1 MIAEKSLLK
10 KKLELQAAAEELKA
24 AAEEL
29 RLETEIAKSRAR
41 EEVYATIDAEETSL
55 LSGTPLMKS
64 TPLSLY
70 IMQAS
75 GGITSNVD
83 DTTEC
88 NETKHH
94 EATTKDY
101 ETKHHEATAER
112 NETKHH
118 EATTKDYETKH
129 HEATAERN
137 ETKHHE
143 ATTKDYE
150 TKHHEATA
158 ERNETKHHEATAERN
173 ETKHHEATTKDY
185 ETKHHEATVERNET
199 KHHEATTERNEAKHH
214 EATTKDYETKCHDTI
229 TEQLKSPP
237 DNVSTNHN
245 DGNQDDAT
253 TKVNE
258 RRRGEKVA
266 EATGGQLVNLK
277 TQETH
282 CHSTNVAKELTAPYY
297 ESEITKYDEMVGAN
311 VKDHRQTDLSDVQ
324 SAIDNGT
331 LTKKLNETQKPNVDK
346 ETKFN
351 ETFTTPGVHH
361 MHTSSP
367 LGSATFTEQAFASM
381 MTTQLE
387 QHKQMISSHQE
398 MAAAMTLP
406 QPKIPTFKGAV
417 IEYKAFMMAFDSRIK
432 PKTTNNADRLYY
444 LQQHLEGEAKDLI
457 EGCLHLDP
465 DEGYNEARK
474 LLDKEYGDPY
484 KISVAY
490 INRLLKWPSV
500 KYDDATGLKR
510 LSLFLVK
517 CMNAM
522 KTINYMETLNHSP
535 NMQAIVHK
543 LPSYL
548 QSKWR
553 EQVLNIKAKEQRI
566 AKFKDIVKFIER
578 AAETSNDPIYSKE
591 ALSKLDDRPKNT
603 KSADEKVAR
612 CYTRHEIP
620 VSQEQIPTPK
630 VVSKFDNLR
639 TISKKIPELIPDVDV
654 GVLIGS
660 NCPLAL
666 EPLEVLPSGGKGPF
680 AMRLRHGWTVS
691 GPLHIQPQ
699 ATSQGCN
706 ATSHRITVQELE
718 SIKEVITP
726 QSVMTMFELD
736 FNDHSSTSD
745 DSSLS
750 QEDKEFLSIADQ
762 GTRRVDGHYELP
774 LPFRDPNVVMPNN
787 RVQAEKRAGWQ
798 RKKMLRND
806 EYHRDYTNFINTTI
820 AKGYTRKVP
829 KESTDAKPGKVW
841 YLPHHGVY
849 HPQKPNKIRVVFDC
863 SAKHNGVSLNDKL
876 IQGPNLTNSLV
887 GVLTRFRQNPI
898 AFMADI
904 EAMFHQVRIP
914 ENQYDFLRFL
924 WWPDGNLDAELQ
936 EYQMTVHLFGA
947 VSSPSSANYAL
958 RKICD
963 DNESEYDSEVTDT
976 IKRNFYVDD
985 CLRSVKTKATAIELV
1000 NDIRQACAQGGFNLT
1015 KFICNDR
1022 DVLESIPLEH
1032 RSKEVKSLDLE
1043 CDDLPIERALGV
1055 QWCVET
1061 DIFQFKFRITVSN
1074 KPLTRRG
1081 ILSTVSS
1088 IYDPLG
1094 ILSPFT
1100 LVAKKLLQE
1109 LCCEKAVGWD
1119 AEIPEHYLVRWDK
1132 WQRELPLL
1140 EQLILNRCLTP
1151 SEFGEIISQQVH
1163 VFSDAS
1169 STGYGAVAYLR
1180 QCDNENRTH
1189 CAFLM
1194 GKARLAP
1201 IKTMTIPRLELTAA
1215 TVSTRM
1221 GHLLKSEL
1229 DENPSFTYHTDS
1241 TTGTLR
1247 VGGRLSRAN
1256 LPPHSV
1262 HPIILPR
1269 ENHVTALIIKEAHK
1283 ILGHTG
1289 RGHVLSRLRERYWII
1304 SANAAVRHVLS
1315 KCVICRRSRGKP
1327 NQQKMADLPK
1337 ERVTPAPPFTFT
1349 GVDYFGPYIIKTG
1362 RKEVKRYGALFT
1374 CLASRAVHIEIANSL
1389 ETDSFI
1395 QALRR
1400 FIARRGPVR
1409 TIRSD
1414 NGTNFV
1420 GAQAELR
1427 QAIKEMDHGQIRDKL
1442 RKQEIDWIFNPPAA
1456 SHMGGVWERQIQTT
1470 RKVLAGLLQEHG
1482 NRLDD
1487 ESLRTLMCEVE
1498 AVINS
1503 RPLTFISNDID
1514 DLEPLT
1520 PSHLLTTKSAVI
1532 VPPPGNFQKG
1542 DVYMKRRW
1550 RRVQYLTNLF
1560 WTRWKKEYLVTLQ
1573 QRHKWQNPGRNLTV
1587 GDVVII
1593 KDENA
1598 SRNSWS
1604 MGVIVQVEP
1613 DAQGLVRSA
1622 VVRTQKTEL
1631 RRPANKLVVL
1641 LAKEEQ

>member
-1 MIAEKSLLK
+1 
-10 KKLELQAAAEELKA
+10 
-24 AAEEL
+24 
-29 RLETEIAKSRAR
+29 
-41 EEVYATIDAEETSL
+41 
-55 LSGTPLMKS
+55 
-64 TPLSLY
+64 
-70 IMQAS
+70 
-75 GGITSNVD
+75 
-83 DTTEC
+83 
-88 NETKHH
+88 
-94 EATTKDY
+94 
-101 ETKHHEATAER
+101 
-112 NETKHH
+112 
-118 EATTKDYETKH
+118 
-129 HEATAERN
+129 
-137 ETKHHE
+137 
-143 ATTKDYE
+143 
-150 TKHHEATA
+150 
-158 ERNETKHHEATAERN
+158 
-173 ETKHHEATTKDY
+173 
-185 ETKHHEATVERNET
+185 
-199 KHHEATTERNEAKHH
+199 
-214 EATTKDYETKCHDTI
+214 
-229 TEQLKSPP
+229 
-237 DNVSTNHN
+237 
-245 DGNQDDAT
+245 
-253 TKVNE
+253 
-258 RRRGEKVA
+258 
-266 EATGGQLVNLK
+266 
-277 TQETH
+277 
-282 CHSTNVAKELTAPYY
+282 
-297 ESEITKYDEMVGAN
+297 
-311 VKDHRQTDLSDVQ
+311 
-324 SAIDNGT
+324 
-331 LTKKLNETQKPNVDK
+331 
-346 ETKFN
+346 
-351 ETFTTPGVHH
+351 

-603 KSADEKVAR
+603 KSADESKRQLYPRQRTGSLATSMNHPHIGKPLDGAGSAQQPRRATSVRPCPLCERSHDLEECKEFTKKSLEEKKGFITQKGLCFACYGSNHRSKGCTNRRLCKKCNKSHPTALHIDNFNVMGQAKDNKQVASTSVSSACTDVDKDSRCARKTNNNVILHAILPVKVKIKNGTDTVTTYALYDNGSSGCFITEGLKEQLAVEGIKTTLQLGTMHGQSSVESSIVEGLIITDLNNDNPVEVAR

-1140 EQLILNRCLTP
+1140 EQLILNRCLIP

-1241 TTGTLR
+1241 TTVLRYIANQQTRFKVFVSNRVQTIRDLTDVGQWRYVDTKENPADDASRGLGAQSLLDNKRWLNGPKFLLLTEHEWPEQPFSMGEVEKDDPEVKGATCAASSHATLVDHSAASVDKLIRHYSDWYRLKKAVAVFLRAYGREIQVLDRINEVEELHDRTKRKMIKTEIKKTSSIYCLDPYLDQGTLR

-1304 SANAAVRHVLS
+1304 SANAAVARHVLS

-1427 QAIKEMDHGQIRDKL
+1427 QAIKRDGPW
-1442 RKQEIDWIFNPPAA
+1442 R
-1456 SHMGGVWERQIQTT
+1456 
-1470 RKVLAGLLQEHG
+1470 G
-1482 NRLDD
+1482 N
-1487 ESLRTLMCEVE
+1487 S
-1498 AVINS
+1498 
-1503 RPLTFISNDID
+1503 
-1514 DLEPLT
+1514 
-1520 PSHLLTTKSAVI
+1520 
-1532 VPPPGNFQKG
+1532 
-1542 DVYMKRRW
+1542 
-1550 RRVQYLTNLF
+1550 YL
-1560 WTRWKKEYLVTLQ
+1560 
-1573 QRHKWQNPGRNLTV
+1573 
-1587 GDVVII
+1587 
-1593 KDENA
+1593 
-1598 SRNSWS
+1598 
-1604 MGVIVQVEP
+1604 
-1613 DAQGLVRSA
+1613 
-1622 VVRTQKTEL
+1622 
-1631 RRPANKLVVL
+1631 
-1641 LAKEEQ
+1641 

>member
-185 ETKHHEATVERNET
+185 ETKHHEATAERNET

-237 DNVSTNHN
+237 DNNVSTNHN

-258 RRRGEKVA
+258 RRRGE
-266 EATGGQLVNLK
+266 
-277 TQETH
+277 
-282 CHSTNVAKELTAPYY
+282 
-297 ESEITKYDEMVGAN
+297 
-311 VKDHRQTDLSDVQ
+311 
-324 SAIDNGT
+324 
-331 LTKKLNETQKPNVDK
+331 
-346 ETKFN
+346 
-351 ETFTTPGVHH
+351 
-361 MHTSSP
+361 
-367 LGSATFTEQAFASM
+367 
-381 MTTQLE
+381 
-387 QHKQMISSHQE
+387 
-398 MAAAMTLP
+398 
-406 QPKIPTFKGAV
+406 
-417 IEYKAFMMAFDSRIK
+417 
-432 PKTTNNADRLYY
+432 KTTNNADRLYY

-603 KSADEKVAR
+603 KSADESKRQLYPRQRTGSLATSMNHPHIGKPLDGAGSAQQPRRATSVRPCPLCERSHDLEECKEFTKKSLEEKKGFITQKGLCFACYGSNHRSKGCTNRRLCKKCNKSHPTALHIDNFNVMGQAKDNKQVASTSVSSACTDVDKDSRCARKTNNNVILHAILPVKVKIKNGTDTVTTYALYDNGSSGCFITEGLKEQLAVEGIKTTLQLGTMHGQSSVESSIVEGLIITDLNNDNPVEVAR

-849 HPQKPNKIRVVFDC
+849 HPQNPIK
-863 SAKHNGVSLNDKL
+863 SG
-876 IQGPNLTNSLV
+876 
-887 GVLTRFRQNPI
+887 QNPI

-1140 EQLILNRCLTP
+1140 ERLILNRCLTP

-1241 TTGTLR
+1241 TTVLRYIANQQTRFKVFVSNRVQTIRDLTDVGQWRYVDTKENPADDASRGLGAQSLLDNKRWLNGPKFLLLTEHEWPEQPFSMGEVEKDDPEVKGATCAASSHATLVDHSAASVDKLIRHYSDWYRLKKAVAVFLRVRKILRERAQKRIKVATNASEETKLQTATDDQSSQLTVQDLQEAELAIVQYVQSQAYGREIQVLDRINEVEELHDRTKRKMIKTEIKKTSSIYCCLDPYLDQGTLR

-1269 ENHVTALIIKEAHK
+1269 ERTRDCTHHQ
-1283 ILGHTG
+1283 
-1289 RGHVLSRLRERYWII
+1289 RGSQDPGSH
-1304 SANAAVRHVLS
+1304 
-1315 KCVICRRSRGKP
+1315 RS
-1327 NQQKMADLPK
+1327 
-1337 ERVTPAPPFTFT
+1337 
-1349 GVDYFGPYIIKTG
+1349 
-1362 RKEVKRYGALFT
+1362 
-1374 CLASRAVHIEIANSL
+1374 
-1389 ETDSFI
+1389 
-1395 QALRR
+1395 
-1400 FIARRGPVR
+1400 
-1409 TIRSD
+1409 
-1414 NGTNFV
+1414 
-1420 GAQAELR
+1420 
-1427 QAIKEMDHGQIRDKL
+1427 
-1442 RKQEIDWIFNPPAA
+1442 W
-1456 SHMGGVWERQIQTT
+1456 
-1470 RKVLAGLLQEHG
+1470 
-1482 NRLDD
+1482 
-1487 ESLRTLMCEVE
+1487 
-1498 AVINS
+1498 S
-1503 RPLTFISNDID
+1503 RPF
-1514 DLEPLT
+1514 
-1520 PSHLLTTKSAVI
+1520 
-1532 VPPPGNFQKG
+1532 
-1542 DVYMKRRW
+1542 
-1550 RRVQYLTNLF
+1550 
-1560 WTRWKKEYLVTLQ
+1560 
-1573 QRHKWQNPGRNLTV
+1573 
-1587 GDVVII
+1587 
-1593 KDENA
+1593 
-1598 SRNSWS
+1598 
-1604 MGVIVQVEP
+1604 
-1613 DAQGLVRSA
+1613 
-1622 VVRTQKTEL
+1622 
-1631 RRPANKLVVL
+1631 
-1641 LAKEEQ
+1641 

>member
-1 MIAEKSLLK
+1 
-10 KKLELQAAAEELKA
+10 
-24 AAEEL
+24 
-29 RLETEIAKSRAR
+29 
-41 EEVYATIDAEETSL
+41 
-55 LSGTPLMKS
+55 
-64 TPLSLY
+64 
-70 IMQAS
+70 
-75 GGITSNVD
+75 
-83 DTTEC
+83 
-88 NETKHH
+88 
-94 EATTKDY
+94 
-101 ETKHHEATAER
+101 
-112 NETKHH
+112 
-118 EATTKDYETKH
+118 
-129 HEATAERN
+129 
-137 ETKHHE
+137 
-143 ATTKDYE
+143 
-150 TKHHEATA
+150 
-158 ERNETKHHEATAERN
+158 
-173 ETKHHEATTKDY
+173 
-185 ETKHHEATVERNET
+185 
-199 KHHEATTERNEAKHH
+199 
-214 EATTKDYETKCHDTI
+214 
-229 TEQLKSPP
+229 
-237 DNVSTNHN
+237 
-245 DGNQDDAT
+245 
-253 TKVNE
+253 
-258 RRRGEKVA
+258 
-266 EATGGQLVNLK
+266 
-277 TQETH
+277 
-282 CHSTNVAKELTAPYY
+282 
-297 ESEITKYDEMVGAN
+297 
-311 VKDHRQTDLSDVQ
+311 
-324 SAIDNGT
+324 
-331 LTKKLNETQKPNVDK
+331 
-346 ETKFN
+346 
-351 ETFTTPGVHH
+351 
-361 MHTSSP
+361 
-367 LGSATFTEQAFASM
+367 
-381 MTTQLE
+381 
-387 QHKQMISSHQE
+387 
-398 MAAAMTLP
+398 
-406 QPKIPTFKGAV
+406 
-417 IEYKAFMMAFDSRIK
+417 
-432 PKTTNNADRLYY
+432 
-444 LQQHLEGEAKDLI
+444 
-457 EGCLHLDP
+457 
-465 DEGYNEARK
+465 
-474 LLDKEYGDPY
+474 
-484 KISVAY
+484 
-490 INRLLKWPSV
+490 
-500 KYDDATGLKR
+500 
-510 LSLFLVK
+510 
-517 CMNAM
+517 
-522 KTINYMETLNHSP
+522 
-535 NMQAIVHK
+535 
-543 LPSYL
+543 
-548 QSKWR
+548 
-553 EQVLNIKAKEQRI
+553 
-566 AKFKDIVKFIER
+566 
-578 AAETSNDPIYSKE
+578 
-591 ALSKLDDRPKNT
+591 
-603 KSADEKVAR
+603 
-612 CYTRHEIP
+612 
-620 VSQEQIPTPK
+620 
-630 VVSKFDNLR
+630 
-639 TISKKIPELIPDVDV
+639 
-654 GVLIGS
+654 
-660 NCPLAL
+660 
-666 EPLEVLPSGGKGPF
+666 
-680 AMRLRHGWTVS
+680 
-691 GPLHIQPQ
+691 
-699 ATSQGCN
+699 
-706 ATSHRITVQELE
+706 
-718 SIKEVITP
+718 
-726 QSVMTMFELD
+726 
-736 FNDHSSTSD
+736 
-745 DSSLS
+745 
-750 QEDKEFLSIADQ
+750 
-762 GTRRVDGHYELP
+762 
-774 LPFRDPNVVMPNN
+774 
-787 RVQAEKRAGWQ
+787 
-798 RKKMLRND
+798 
-806 EYHRDYTNFINTTI
+806 
-820 AKGYTRKVP
+820 
-829 KESTDAKPGKVW
+829 
-841 YLPHHGVY
+841 
-849 HPQKPNKIRVVFDC
+849 
-863 SAKHNGVSLNDKL
+863 
-876 IQGPNLTNSLV
+876 
-887 GVLTRFRQNPI
+887 
-898 AFMADI
+898 
-904 EAMFHQVRIP
+904 
-914 ENQYDFLRFL
+914 
-924 WWPDGNLDAELQ
+924 
-936 EYQMTVHLFGA
+936 MTVHLFGA

-1241 TTGTLR
+1241 TTVLRYIANQQTRFKVFVSNRVQTIRDLTDVGQWRYVDTKENPADDASRGLGAQSLLDNKRWLNGPKFLLLTEHEWPEQPFSMGEVEKDDPEVKGATCAASSHATLVDHSAASVDKLIRHYSDWYRLKKAVAVFLRVRKILRERAQKRIKVATNASEETKLQTATDDQSSQLTVQDLQEAELAIVQYVQSQAYGREIRVLDRINEVEELHDRTKRKMIKTEIKKTSSIYCLDPYLDQGTLR

-1315 KCVICRRSRGKP
+1315 K
-1327 NQQKMADLPK
+1327 
-1337 ERVTPAPPFTFT
+1337 
-1349 GVDYFGPYIIKTG
+1349 
-1362 RKEVKRYGALFT
+1362 
-1374 CLASRAVHIEIANSL
+1374 AVHIEIANSL

-1542 DVYMKRRW
+1542 PGFQTLSGTPIPKHGSIHFTG
-1550 RRVQYLTNLF
+1550 YLKSWPPSDLPLEDEDEDQDSTNLSCLIAVGREVSVADVNTKF
-1560 WTRWKKEYLVTLQ
+1560 NDQTFPTEFVSRHGIDGKFTYADQRVSSICGYLPQELVGMSAYDYIHPEDLDKIADSHKDVLINDNSITRSYRFLCKAGHYIYFKSKSTIFRNPWSKEVEF
-1573 QRHKWQNPGRNLTV
+1573 
-1587 GDVVII
+1587 II
-1593 KDENA
+1593 AINA
-1598 SRNSWS
+1598 
-1604 MGVIVQVEP
+1604 V
-1613 DAQGLVRSA
+1613 
-1622 VVRTQKTEL
+1622 
-1631 RRPANKLVVL
+1631 
-1641 LAKEEQ
+1641 

>member
-1 MIAEKSLLK
+1 MIQRNATKRSIM
-10 KKLELQAAAEELKA
+10 KLQRRITKRSIMKLQ
-24 AAEEL
+24 
-29 RLETEIAKSRAR
+29 RN
-41 EEVYATIDAEETSL
+41 ATKRSI
-55 LSGTPLMKS
+55 MKLQRRITKRS
-64 TPLSLY
+64 
-70 IMQAS
+70 IMKLQRNATKRS
-75 GGITSNVD
+75 IMKLQRRITKRSIMKLQRNA
-83 DTTEC
+83 
-88 NETKHH
+88 TKRSIMKLQRN
-94 EATTKDY
+94 ATKRSIMKLQTKDY
-101 ETKHHEATAER
+101 ETKHHEATA
-112 NETKHH
+112 
-118 EATTKDYETKH
+118 
-129 HEATAERN
+129 
-137 ETKHHE
+137 
-143 ATTKDYE
+143 
-150 TKHHEATA
+150 
-158 ERNETKHHEATAERN
+158 
-173 ETKHHEATTKDY
+173 
-185 ETKHHEATVERNET
+185 ERNET

-417 IEYKAFMMAFDSRIK
+417 IEYKAFSQAFDSRIK

-603 KSADEKVAR
+603 KSADETLHIDNFNVMGQAKDNKQVASTSVSSACTDVDKDSRCARKTNNNVILHAILPVKVKIKNGTDTVTTYALYDNGSSGCFITEGLKEQLAVEGIKTTLQLGTMHGQSSVESSIVEGLIITDLNNDNPVEVAR

-1140 EQLILNRCLTP
+1140 EQLILNRCLIP

-1241 TTGTLR
+1241 TTVLR
-1247 VGGRLSRAN
+1247 YIA
-1256 LPPHSV
+1256 
-1262 HPIILPR
+1262 
-1269 ENHVTALIIKEAHK
+1269 
-1283 ILGHTG
+1283 
-1289 RGHVLSRLRERYWII
+1289 
-1304 SANAAVRHVLS
+1304 
-1315 KCVICRRSRGKP
+1315 
-1327 NQQKMADLPK
+1327 NQQTRFKVFVSN
-1337 ERVTPAPPFTFT
+1337 RV
-1349 GVDYFGPYIIKTG
+1349 
-1362 RKEVKRYGALFT
+1362 
-1374 CLASRAVHIEIANSL
+1374 
-1389 ETDSFI
+1389 
-1395 QALRR
+1395 Q
-1400 FIARRGPVR
+1400 
-1409 TIRSD
+1409 TIRD
-1414 NGTNFV
+1414 LTDV
-1420 GAQAELR
+1420 GQWR
-1427 QAIKEMDHGQIRDKL
+1427 YVDT
-1442 RKQEIDWIFNPPAA
+1442 RKTLP
-1456 SHMGGVWERQIQTT
+1456 TT
-1470 RKVLAGLLQEHG
+1470 RHA
-1482 NRLDD
+1482 DWAP
-1487 ESLRTLMCEVE
+1487 SL
-1498 AVINS
+1498 
-1503 RPLTFISNDID
+1503 F
-1514 DLEPLT
+1514 
-1520 PSHLLTTKSAVI
+1520 LTTNDGSTDQS
-1532 VPPPGNFQKG
+1532 F
-1542 DVYMKRRW
+1542 YC
-1550 RRVQYLTNLF
+1550 
-1560 WTRWKKEYLVTLQ
+1560 
-1573 QRHKWQNPGRNLTV
+1573 
-1587 GDVVII
+1587 
-1593 KDENA
+1593 
-1598 SRNSWS
+1598 
-1604 MGVIVQVEP
+1604 
-1613 DAQGLVRSA
+1613 
-1622 VVRTQKTEL
+1622 
-1631 RRPANKLVVL
+1631 
-1641 LAKEEQ
+1641 